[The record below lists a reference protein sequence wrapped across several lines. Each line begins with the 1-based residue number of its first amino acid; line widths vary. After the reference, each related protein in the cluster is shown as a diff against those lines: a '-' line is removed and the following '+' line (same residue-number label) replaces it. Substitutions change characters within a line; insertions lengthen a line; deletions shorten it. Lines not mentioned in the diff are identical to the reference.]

1 MTGRP
6 IDRRTVLRSSVLLAA
21 TALAAAC
28 TPDDPQPPETTTP
41 RPQET
46 PVPTTSS
53 AVLLVYFSR
62 AGENYWNG
70 GRRDL
75 EVGNT
80 AVLATK
86 IVDRLGCDVYEI
98 QAADPYPDSYDETVA
113 RNVREQDEDARPEI
127 AEPLPDVTDYDTII
141 LASPIWNVRPPMIM
155 STFVEAVDLTG
166 KTILPVTTHAM
177 SGLGRAPEVYGDL
190 APAAT
195 IGEGLAIRGEE
206 VAETSADADLD
217 QWLSA
222 RGLT

>member
-113 RNVREQDEDARPEI
+113 RNVREQDEDI
-127 AEPLPDVTDYDTII
+127 QLPRSLVRAGGRGQDDNPCEGQNVT
-141 LASPIWNVRPPMIM
+141 S
-155 STFVEAVDLTG
+155 
-166 KTILPVTTHAM
+166 HAD
-177 SGLGRAPEVYGDL
+177 GTP
-190 APAAT
+190 
-195 IGEGLAIRGEE
+195 
-206 VAETSADADLD
+206 
-217 QWLSA
+217 
-222 RGLT
+222 

>member
-1 MTGRP
+1 MTGNP
-6 IDRRTVLRSSVLLAA
+6 IDRRTMLRSAALLAA

-28 TPDDPQPPETTTP
+28 TPDPQPPATTTP
-41 RPQET
+41 GPQET

-53 AVLLVYFSR
+53 AVLLVFFSR

-86 IVDRLGCDVYEI
+86 IADRLGCDVYEI
-98 QAADPYPDSYDETVA
+98 QAADPYPESYDETVA
-113 RNVREQDEDARPEI
+113 RNVREQDDDARPEI
-127 AEPLPDVTDYDTII
+127 AEPLPDVGGYDTVI

-155 STFVEAVDLTG
+155 STFAEALDLTG

-177 SGLGRAPEVYGDL
+177 SGLGRAPDVYAEL
-190 APAAT
+190 APTAT
-195 IGEGLAIRGEE
+195 IGEGLTIRGEE
-206 VAETSADADLD
+206 AADADTELD
-217 QWLSA
+217 RWLSTKN
-222 RGLT
+222 LT

>member
-1 MTGRP
+1 MTGNP
-6 IDRRTVLRSSVLLAA
+6 IDRRTVLRSSVLIAA
-21 TALAAAC
+21 AALAAGC
-28 TPDDPQPPETTTP
+28 TPDDAPPAVTTGP
-41 RPQET
+41 RTQET
-46 PVPTTSS
+46 PVPRSSS

-86 IVDRLGCDVYEI
+86 IVERLGCDVYEI
-98 QAADPYPDSYDETVA
+98 QAADPYPEDYDETVA

-127 AEPLPDVTDYDTII
+127 AQPLPDVAGYDTII

-155 STFVEAVDLTG
+155 STFAEAVDLAG

-177 SGLGRAPEVYGDL
+177 SGLGRAPEVYRDL
-190 APAAT
+190 APGAT
-195 IGEGLAIRGEE
+195 IGEGLAIRGERA
-206 VAETSADADLD
+206 AEPETDAELD

-222 RGLT
+222 RELT